1 MSGLKTFTNTFYNKT
16 KVFSEGSAIINPLH
30 IQLDKKQRPPMPQK
44 FAESL
49 LKAVPK
55 WVQSFHFSKN
65 ETTFM
70 VYPQYILPF
79 LAFLRDY
86 SNTQCKQLMDIT
98 TIDNPSRPARF
109 QIVYHLLSIQYN
121 ARVRV
126 KSCVDEATPV
136 SSVTG
141 LFSCAAWWERE
152 VWDMFGIFFSGHP
165 DLRRILSDYVFE
177 GDPLRKDFPLSGY
190 VEVRYDDSEK
200 RVITEPIEMSQEF
213 RYFDFA
219 TPWETLER
227 TD

>member
-165 DLRRILSDYVFE
+165 DLRRILTDYGFE
-177 GDPLRKDFPLSGY
+177 GHPLRKDFPLSGY

>member
-1 MSGLKTFTNTFYNKT
+1 MGGTRFHNKDRR
-16 KVFSEGSAIINPLH
+16 F
-30 IQLDKKQRPPMPQK
+30 MPQK

-49 LKAVPK
+49 LRAVPK
-55 WVQSFHFSKN
+55 WIQSFQFSRK
-65 ETTFM
+65 EVTFM
-70 VYPQYILPF
+70 VYPQHILPF

-109 QIVYHLLSIQYN
+109 QIVYHLLSVQYN

-152 VWDMFGIFFSGHP
+152 VWDMFGVFFSGHP
-165 DLRRILSDYVFE
+165 DLRRILTDYGFE
-177 GDPLRKDFPLSGY
+177 GHPLRKDFPLSGY